1 MPIRGVV
8 FGFAPG
14 DIHRAGRTQRSL
26 TAAGVAA
33 EDAPALGAKALA
45 CVLRG
50 ASDPVL
56 LARAGSWLA
65 SPEKIAPIPSSE
77 TGRPL
82 IACGAN
88 PSSPHWTRH
97 LARCGGDFQRRS
109 WLPRLRAL
117 PEPDIVYLEA
127 AAQASLA
134 TLLEDGSSLREALH
148 GLMRDDRFRAVHLAA
163 LDGYYD
169 SALRVLQ
176 LVTTIQVGGAERVT
190 LDLAEEL
197 TRQGV
202 RVCVAAFGRPARLA
216 FPRPVHFADLS
227 AVPNH
232 PEERAEAVAALA
244 REMGADLVH
253 AHLIRA
259 TEARAI
265 RARGLPLAM
274 TLHNMPSGWPAGLR
288 EDPLAADLIFACSRA
303 VEVAWHDYAA
313 KREDAG
319 TTVRE
324 LPIRTLWNGIDPKPY
339 EPSSALRS
347 AGAAWRARLGWAP
360 ETFVI
365 AAIAN
370 PRAQKRLHLLP
381 EILRELQALLAPRAE
396 SQAGIPESRS
406 RPVRLIIAGAHGDS
420 AETLGAEAWQAV
432 TEVDSAISRCGVA
445 GAVHWTGGTH
455 DVAPILAAS
464 DALVS
469 TSAFEGLSLAHLE
482 ALAAG
487 VPVVATDVGGASEIS
502 RQSALLH
509 LLPASSAPLAFAR
522 RLAELALPP
531 ATRSSALPAS
541 FTRYRMADRARRL
554 YPRVME
560 RARPAACSGE
570 LWLITNNFSTGGAQ
584 SSARRLL
591 LGLRASGVKVR
602 AFTVQEAPAHPTP
615 GRAALLRTGIPVTAL
630 PPPEQ
635 LDAADVAARILDE
648 AAAAPPRAVLF
659 WNLIASYKIL
669 LADGFFGVPLFDVS
683 PGEMYYSSLAKYFA
697 QPRPGLPCTT
707 LREYGARLAGVVV
720 KYAAEARAAAQL
732 GAPVHV
738 IRNGIA
744 IAENSGAAE
753 PPHRRYAGP
762 LVIGTAARI
771 SPDKRLEDLLEAFRR
786 ALPRLPRCALH
797 IAGGVERG
805 SEDYAKK
812 LRREARGLPIRWRG
826 ELPGTGNFLRELDFF
841 AMISEPAGCPNA
853 SLEAMAA
860 GLPIIATDAG
870 GAREQVLDGIT
881 GRLTPRGDHE
891 AFASALIELAHDA
904 DLRAR
909 YGRMAFSHVR
919 EHFSLAAMV
928 DNYRRLCI
936 PERPLGPEPC
946 TDQRGGRTSRTTSG
960 AHSLLG
966 RGPVVALVPP

>member
-1 MPIRGVV
+1 MPTRGVV

-14 DIHRAGRTQRSL
+14 DFHRAGRTQRSL
-26 TAAGVAA
+26 TAAGVAV
-33 EDAPALGAKALA
+33 EDAPALGTEALVA
-45 CVLRG
+45 LLRG
-50 ASDPVL
+50 SGDSLL

-65 SPEKIAPIPSSE
+65 SPEKIAPIPSSG

-82 IACGAN
+82 IACGAD
-88 PSSPHWTRH
+88 PSSPHWTSH
-97 LARCGGDFQRRS
+97 LARCGGDFQRWS
-109 WLPRLRAL
+109 WLPRRRAL
-117 PEPDIVYLEA
+117 PEPDVVYLEP
-127 AAQASLA
+127 AAQSSLA
-134 TLLEDGSSLREALH
+134 TLLEEGSSLREALH
-148 GLMRDDRFRAVHLAA
+148 RLMHEGRFRGVHLAA
-163 LDGYYD
+163 LDAYFD

-202 RVCVAAFGRPARLA
+202 RVCVAAFGRPSRLA
-216 FPRPVHFADLS
+216 FPRPAHFADLS

-232 PEERAEAVAALA
+232 PEERAEAVATLA

-274 TLHNMPSGWPAGLR
+274 TLHNMPSAWPAGLR

-303 VEVAWHDYAA
+303 VERAWHDYAA
-313 KREDAG
+313 GRHDAE
-319 TTVRE
+319 TTVRD

-339 EPSSALRS
+339 IPSNALHS
-347 AGAAWRARLGWAP
+347 AGAAWRARLGWSREA
-360 ETFVI
+360 FVI
-365 AAIAN
+365 TAIAN

-396 SQAGIPESRS
+396 PQAEWTAARS
-406 RPVRLIIAGAHGDS
+406 RPVRLIIAGAHGES

-432 TEVDSAISRCGVA
+432 AEVEAAIARCGVS

-455 DVAPILAAS
+455 DVATILAAS
-464 DALVS
+464 DALIS

-487 VPVVATDVGGASEIS
+487 VPVVATEVGGAPEIA
-502 RQSALLH
+502 RQSTLLH
-509 LLPASSAPLAFAR
+509 LLPADSAPLAFAR
-522 RLAELALPP
+522 QLAELAPP
-531 ATRSSALPAS
+531 SVTRVSGLPAS
-541 FTRYRMADRARRL
+541 FTRYRMAERARRL

-591 LGLRASGVKVR
+591 LGLQASGVKVR
-602 AFTVQEAPAHPTP
+602 AFTVQEVPAHPTP
-615 GRAALLRTGIPVTAL
+615 GRGALLHAGIPVIAL

-635 LDAADVAARILDE
+635 LDAADAAARILDE
-648 AAAAPPRAVLF
+648 AATAPPRAVLF

-683 PGEMYYSSLAKYFA
+683 PGEMYYSSLDKYFA
-697 QPRPGLPCTT
+697 HPRPGLPCTSV
-707 LREYGARLAGVVV
+707 REYGARLAGVVV
-720 KYAAEARAAAQL
+720 KYAAEAGAASQL

-744 IAENSGAAE
+744 IAEDGGGAK
-753 PPHRRYAGP
+753 PHLHRSAGP

-771 SPDKRLEDLLEAFRR
+771 SPDKRLEDLLEAFRL
-786 ALPRLPRCALH
+786 AFPRLPRCTLH

-805 SEDYAKK
+805 SEDYARK

-826 ELPGTGNFLRELDFF
+826 ELPGTTSFLRELDLF

-860 GLPIIATDAG
+860 GLPIVATDAG
-870 GAREQVLDGIT
+870 GASEQVLDGIT

-891 AFASALIELAHDA
+891 AVASALVELAHDA
-904 DLRAR
+904 ERR
-909 YGRMAFSHVR
+909 SRFGRMALAHVR
-919 EHFSLAAMV
+919 AHFSLAAMV

-936 PERPLGPEPC
+936 PENSTSCPTCAQPADLAFA
-946 TDQRGGRTSRTTSG
+946 GR
-960 AHSLLG
+960 
-966 RGPVVALVPP
+966 

>member
-14 DIHRAGRTQRSL
+14 DFHRAGRTQRSL
-26 TAAGVAA
+26 RAAGVTA
-33 EDAPALGAKALA
+33 EDAPTLGAKALA
-45 CVLRG
+45 QSIRG
-50 ASDPVL
+50 SGDPVL

-65 SPEKIAPIPSSE
+65 SPEKIVPIPSSE

-88 PSSPHWTRH
+88 PSSRHWTRH

-109 WLPRLRAL
+109 WLWRPRAL

-127 AAQASLA
+127 AAQGSLA
-134 TLLEDGSSLREALH
+134 MLLEDGYSLSEALH
-148 GLMRDDRFRAVHLAA
+148 RLMRDSRFRAVHLAA
-163 LDGYYD
+163 LDAHYD

-190 LDLAEEL
+190 LDLSEEL

-202 RVCVAAFGRPARLA
+202 RVCVAAFGRPARLT
-216 FPRPVHFADLS
+216 FPRPAHFADLS

-232 PEERAEAVAALA
+232 PEERAEAVATLA

-274 TLHNMPSGWPAGLR
+274 TLHNMPSAWPAGLR

-303 VEVAWHDYAA
+303 VEVAWLDYAD
-313 KREDAG
+313 REDAG
-319 TTVRE
+319 TPVRE

-339 EPSSALRS
+339 EPTDALRS
-347 AGAAWRARLGWAP
+347 AGAAWRAKLGWAP

-365 AAIAN
+365 TAIAN

-381 EILRELQALLAPRAE
+381 EILRELQALLAPPTKP
-396 SQAGIPESRS
+396 QAGIPESRN

-432 TEVDSAISRCGVA
+432 TEVEAAITRCGVA

-455 DVAPILAAS
+455 EVAPILAAS

-487 VPVVATDVGGASEIS
+487 VPVVATDVGGASEIA

-509 LLPASSAPLAFAR
+509 LLPADSAPLAFAR
-522 RLAELALPP
+522 RLAELMPPP
-531 ATRSSALPAS
+531 ATRASALPAS
-541 FTRYRMADRARRL
+541 FTRYRMADRARRI

-560 RARPAACSGE
+560 RARPSACSGQ

-591 LGLRASGVKVR
+591 LGLQASGVKVR

-615 GRAALLRTGIPVTAL
+615 GRAALLRAGILVTTL
-630 PPPEQ
+630 PPPEH
-635 LDAADVAARILDE
+635 LDAAEAAGRILAQ

-669 LADGFFGVPLFDVS
+669 LADGFFDVPVYDVS

-697 QPRPGLPCTT
+697 QPRPGLPCMT

-720 KYAAEARAAAQL
+720 KYATEAGAASQL

-744 IAENSGAAE
+744 IAEDGGAAE
-753 PPHRRYAGP
+753 PHLRRHAGP
-762 LVIGTAARI
+762 FVIGTAARI
-771 SPDKRLEDLLEAFRR
+771 SPDKRLEDLLAAFRL

-812 LRREARGLPIRWRG
+812 LRRGARGLPIRWRG
-826 ELPGTGNFLRELDFF
+826 ELPGTARFLRELDLF

-870 GAREQVLDGIT
+870 GASEQVLDGIT
-881 GRLTPRGDHE
+881 GRLTRAAITKPLRRRSSNSPTTPNAEVTSAGWRPRMCV
-891 AFASALIELAHDA
+891 SI
-904 DLRAR
+904 
-909 YGRMAFSHVR
+909 
-919 EHFSLAAMV
+919 
-928 DNYRRLCI
+928 
-936 PERPLGPEPC
+936 
-946 TDQRGGRTSRTTSG
+946 SRS
-960 AHSLLG
+960 
-966 RGPVVALVPP
+966 PP